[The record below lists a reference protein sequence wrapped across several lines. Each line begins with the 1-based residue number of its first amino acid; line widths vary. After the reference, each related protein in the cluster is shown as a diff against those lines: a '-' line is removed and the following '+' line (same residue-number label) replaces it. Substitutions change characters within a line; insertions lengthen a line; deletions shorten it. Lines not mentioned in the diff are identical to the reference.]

1 MNTRYII
8 LAAFLLV
15 VVIAAAI
22 SGSFAAGEWYFLLHK
37 PQWTIPTWAFGPAWA
52 AVYVLMAAAMWM
64 VWASGHHQRTGA
76 LTWWLLQ
83 LGLVIAWSWLF
94 FGMNRSGWSMGI
106 MLLLIGFV
114 LFCIKLFAT
123 PSRLAAL
130 LLVPCL
136 LWLVYL
142 WVWNIAI
149 WLLNGGGFGVSI
161 D

>member
-1 MNTRYII
+1 MNMRYAT
-8 LAAFLLV
+8 LAGFLVL

-37 PQWTIPTWAFGPAWA
+37 PQWTIPAWAFGPAWA
-52 AVYVLMAAAMWM
+52 LAYVLMAVAMWT
-64 VWASGHHQRTGA
+64 VWISGHYKRTGA

-83 LGLVIAWSWLF
+83 LGLIIAWSWLF
-94 FGMNRSGWSMGI
+94 FGMNRSGWSMAL

-114 LFCIKLFAT
+114 VLCIKLFAT
-123 PSRLAAL
+123 ASRLAAL

-142 WVWNIAI
+142 WALNIAI
-149 WLLNGGGFGVSI
+149 WLLNGGGLGVSV